1 MHQVFMLSLCE
12 GKSFT
17 QRCQDSSTGAIRVST
32 AARIP
37 VGDLFAPPLLISI
50 PIGGG
55 GGGSEKGL
63 GVNFSYPSNEEDLIV
78 ATSHDF

>member
-55 GGGSEKGL
+55 GSEKASVIDL
-63 GVNFSYPSNEEDLIV
+63 SSSSNEEDLIV